1 MVRFHHRWKRVCSA
15 ADTCCVKS
23 HSCCVHSI
31 VTCYFLNAFGHFV
44 LTIHCIIVSFR
55 LTFANIKTH
64 LYSLASDFLWL
75 NWKIAV
81 GLKINVIIIQH
92 KLVGSASSSLLR
104 ITVYILHFYSLFRMM
119 KNSEHTN
126 PHWRIW
132 RKPLLKKRKEITV
145 SSLFLH
151 IWCHIFDIQYCASL
165 KPPLIT
171 STNKVMFLVLFACV
185 SSFCL

>member
-1 MVRFHHRWKRVCSA
+1 MIKMPLRVSEYLESKYKNAQGKFLLKKKLHNILERIRLNPHLFTWSCKPRMVRFHHRWKRVCSA

-44 LTIHCIIVSFR
+44 LTIHCIIVLFR
-55 LTFANIKTH
+55 LTFANIKIH

-81 GLKINVIIIQH
+81 GLKINVIIIHH

-132 RKPLLKKRKEITV
+132 RKPL
-145 SSLFLH
+145 
-151 IWCHIFDIQYCASL
+151 
-165 KPPLIT
+165 
-171 STNKVMFLVLFACV
+171 
-185 SSFCL
+185 